1 MSNKNEMQKI
11 KRYSHILAKVMSF
24 FFWAA
29 IVVAC
34 VSLIA
39 AVATIFIPASKFIFR
54 NNYAGSFGLSLDGLI
69 KYDLTDVAQGISMK
83 EVYITVLFMAV
94 PMLLLIA
101 FIAKKLVHIL
111 KSVKKDTPFEKENAE
126 RILTIGRVLLLSA
139 FLVPAFEYIPATVM
153 LDLLKNQDIS
163 LNYSVNLYLVLAGFL
178 MFILSGI
185 FKYGSFL
192 QNEYD
197 ETV

>member
-1 MSNKNEMQKI
+1 MSNKSEMQKI
-11 KRYSHILAKVMSF
+11 KRYSHILTKVMRF

-29 IVVAC
+29 VVVAC

-54 NNYAGSFGLSLDGLI
+54 NNYAGSFGLSFDGLI
-69 KYDLTDVAQGISMK
+69 RYDLTEAAQGISLK
-83 EVYITVLFMAV
+83 DIYIAVLFMSV
-94 PMLLLIA
+94 PLLLLVA
-101 FIAKKLVHIL
+101 FVAKQLVHIL
-111 KSVKKDTPFEKENAE
+111 KSLEKDTPFEKENAE
-126 RILTIGRVLLLSA
+126 RILAVGRVLLLGA
-139 FLVPAFEYIPATVM
+139 FLIPAFEYIPATVM
-153 LDLLKNQDIS
+153 LDLLKMQNIN

-192 QNEYD
+192 QKEYD
-197 ETV
+197 ETI

>member
-11 KRYSHILAKVMSF
+11 KRYSHILRKVMNVF
-24 FFWAA
+24 YLAA
-29 IVVAC
+29 VVAAC
-34 VSLIA
+34 GSLIA

-54 NNYAGSFGLSLDGLI
+54 NNNAGRLGFSLDGLI
-69 KYDLTDVAQGISMK
+69 KYNLTEAAQGISLK
-83 EVYITVLFMAV
+83 DVYVTILFIAV
-94 PMLLLIA
+94 PLLLLVA
-101 FIAKKLVHIL
+101 FVAKQLVHIL
-111 KSVKKDTPFEKENAE
+111 KSVDNDTPFEKENAE
-126 RILTIGRVLLLSA
+126 RIYSVGRVLVLSSLL
-139 FLVPAFEYIPATVM
+139 IPAIEFIPAKVM
-153 LDLLKNQDIS
+153 LDLLKIQNIS

-185 FKYGSFL
+185 FRYGSYL